1 LITDERQT
9 SQVTRSLY
17 FTADPSGALALAT
30 SMEHAIVEVLAVP
43 EDYADETA
51 LTITE
56 TVHKAG
62 ILDVRARA
70 GTRGGPV
77 RITWAAL
84 VEKGIDA
91 GVLEQVDG

>member
-1 LITDERQT
+1 M
-9 SQVTRSLY
+9 TRSLY
-17 FTADPSGALALAT
+17 FTADPSGVLTLAT

-43 EDYADETA
+43 DDYPDDAA
-51 LTITE
+51 VQITE

-84 VEKGIDA
+84 VEKGIAA

>member
-1 LITDERQT
+1 
-9 SQVTRSLY
+9 
-17 FTADPSGALALAT
+17 
-30 SMEHAIVEVLAVP
+30 MEHAIVEVLAIP
-43 EDYADETA
+43 EDYTDEAA
-51 LTITE
+51 LQITE

-62 ILDVRARA
+62 ILEGRARA

-84 VEKGIDA
+84 VEKGIGA

>member
-1 LITDERQT
+1 M
-9 SQVTRSLY
+9 TRSLY
-17 FTADPSGALALAT
+17 FTTDAAGALALAT

-43 EDYADETA
+43 EDYPDEAA
-51 LTITE
+51 LQITE

-62 ILDVRARA
+62 ILDVRARV

-84 VEKGIDA
+84 VEKGIAA
-91 GVLEQVDG
+91 GILEQVDG

>member
-1 LITDERQT
+1 M

-17 FTADPSGALALAT
+17 FTTDPTGALALAT

-43 EDYADETA
+43 DDYPDSAA
-51 LTITE
+51 LQITE
-56 TVHKAG
+56 SVHKAG
-62 ILDVRARA
+62 ILEGRART

-77 RITWAAL
+77 RITWGAL
-84 VEKGIDA
+84 IEKGIAA

>member
-1 LITDERQT
+1 
-9 SQVTRSLY
+9 VNRSLY

-43 EDYADETA
+43 EDYPDETA
-51 LTITE
+51 LQIAE

-62 ILDVRARA
+62 ILEVRART

-84 VEKGIDA
+84 VEKGMAA

>member
-1 LITDERQT
+1 M
-9 SQVTRSLY
+9 TRSLY
-17 FTADPSGALALAT
+17 FTTDPAGALALAT

-43 EDYADETA
+43 EDYPDSAA
-51 LTITE
+51 LQITE
-56 TVHKAG
+56 SVHKAG
-62 ILDVRARA
+62 ILEVRARA

-84 VEKGIDA
+84 IEKGIEA

>member
-1 LITDERQT
+1 LLL
-9 SQVTRSLY
+9 VTRSIF
-17 FTADPSGALALAT
+17 FTIDPAGALALAT

-43 EDYADETA
+43 EEYPDTA
-51 LTITE
+51 ALQITE
-56 TVHKAG
+56 SVHKAG
-62 ILDVRARA
+62 ILEARARA

-84 VEKGIDA
+84 IEKGIAA